1 MYFIK
6 NITSKTIQLFH
17 KFKNIYAI
25 LIPFYLMFFYSK
37 FNELTSQY
45 YSINSLLSKHFL
57 NYSEIKS
64 NMNNKE
70 KKLFFLDIF
79 EYSFEGLCS
88 TINTKF
94 YEFNET
100 KLFFIRKKFPSN
112 DEFSFLF
119 KFLLLKKGE
128 NNNFMLISN
137 IFQIPFNDN
146 RLSQISKYNNLSYYI
161 NIPTTILSII
171 EYKNFKKINSFQILG
186 NLTFDINQLDIYNYN
201 LNGKLNLNNSIINFN
216 LSSDN
221 YNIFKKI
228 FIFGKF
234 LIGIGGI
241 HFVIYLT
248 ILDIIKDKDFES
260 IKVKIFIYFFLVL
273 SLFIIW
279 KKLL

>member
-6 NITSKTIQLFH
+6 KITSNIIQLFH
-17 KFKNIYAI
+17 NFKNIHVI

-88 TINTKF
+88 TNNSK
-94 YEFNET
+94 YNEFNET
-100 KLFFIRKKFPSN
+100 KLFFSRKKFPSN
-112 DEFSFLF
+112 DEFSFIF
-119 KFLLLKKGE
+119 KILLLKKGE
-128 NNNFMLISN
+128 SNNFILISN
-137 IFQIPFNDN
+137 TFQIPFSDN
-146 RLSQISKYNNLSYYI
+146 RLSQISKYNNSLYFI
-161 NIPTTILSII
+161 NIPTTIISIV
-171 EYKNFKKINSFQILG
+171 EYNNFKKTNSFQILG
-186 NLTFDINQLDIYNYN
+186 NLSFDINQSDIYNYN
-201 LNGKLNLNNSIINFN
+201 LNGKLYLNDSIINFN
-216 LSSDN
+216 LLSDN
-221 YNIFKKI
+221 YSIFKKI

-260 IKVKIFIYFFLVL
+260 IKVKI
-273 SLFIIW
+273 II
-279 KKLL
+279 